1 MKRYEYTFDDN
12 ETITLKGKGLK
23 EAIKR
28 YRTEHPKQLS
38 TTIKWKAKSGKEME
52 KLVKLREVNIGID
65 RYGNIIRWKCNGS
78 SLGIGLI
85 EKRSWN

>member
-38 TTIKWKAKSGKEME
+38 TTIKWKSKSGKEME

-65 RYGNIIRWKCNGS
+65 RYGNIIR
-78 SLGIGLI
+78 
-85 EKRSWN
+85 